1 MHTHTQKHTHKI
13 SIGSCVGVGRYGAL
27 SLTHTDMHY
36 YTRARALSPSR
47 ICEGIGFCKAAVKTL
62 CGRQK
67 PRVQARRGNSTSQG
81 ARPVHQII
89 SMTRW
94 IRTSGSSMKKSFSA
108 GSAPGAA
115 LFFST
120 YERVKDIL
128 MERTDVEVRSHGFG
142 VCYSQYCTRV

>member
-1 MHTHTQKHTHKI
+1 
-13 SIGSCVGVGRYGAL
+13 
-27 SLTHTDMHY
+27 
-36 YTRARALSPSR
+36 
-47 ICEGIGFCKAAVKTL
+47 
-62 CGRQK
+62 
-67 PRVQARRGNSTSQG
+67 
-81 ARPVHQII
+81 
-89 SMTRW
+89 
-94 IRTSGSSMKKSFSA
+94 MKKSFSA